1 MGADTT
7 TKSLTLGRGVGQS
20 VYVGRNLDQKDL
32 SRTFDVRITLSGLYM
47 TKRST
52 VARLTITERSG
63 DALEVALSEKHKLP
77 VYVQD
82 LEIFYTGVRDYVVE
96 EPECIR
102 CGAQQD
108 PEPQKRVN
116 GLITIRAPADAQIC
130 RGKRIGKNV
139 R

>member
-1 MGADTT
+1 MGADNSI
-7 TKSLTLGRGVGQS
+7 KSLTLGRGVGQS
-20 VYVGRNLDQKDL
+20 VYVGRNLDQKNL
-32 SRTFDVRITLSGLYM
+32 ARTFDVRITLSGLYM

-52 VARLTITERSG
+52 VARLTITEHTG
-63 DALEVALSEKHKLP
+63 DALEVALAEKHQLP
-77 VYVQD
+77 VTVQD
-82 LEIFYTGVRDYVVE
+82 IEIFYTGVKSYVVD

-108 PEPQKRVN
+108 PAPQKRVN

-130 RGKRIGKNV
+130 RGRRIGRNA